1 MPAAPPAA
9 PDRTRTL
16 NEPTTLPQENAMRF
30 ELKDMHGPTLERAAR
45 QYEEQGYFIL
55 EGVDQ
60 AITRNFRPILASMI
74 GVTDQEMTTVLDPNS
89 PPVILPV
96 EVRQRLSRISTS
108 PELTREIL
116 TALGPVF
123 TRLIGPL
130 VHISSTFH
138 GQFKGGDVKPVDHG
152 GYDPN
157 AQYLEVQGQYLIHQD
172 FSGAAIPTTPCGLTL
187 WVAMNS
193 CPDWNLRL
201 YPASH
206 RYGLLC
212 NQWLP
217 LDDPRL
223 SPFGEYVD
231 IQAKAGMAV
240 IFNSLLLHSSSNPGF
255 KRRVSCDIRFFPFT
269 GFLPSQVHVLDDHP
283 VRTIRRGLE
292 RADGPTLRAPLLE
305 SLAFMGQ
312 DVFQEDVPPH
322 SILNWANYL
331 DLLLHG
337 DPDGARA
344 VLERFVNEKLGADG
358 PDAYVPKFHNKPVH
372 RSTLNGVRERIAALE
387 PGVPELAGLDHLITG
402 TAAVGA

>member
-1 MPAAPPAA
+1 
-9 PDRTRTL
+9 
-16 NEPTTLPQENAMRF
+16 MRF
-30 ELKDMHGPTLERAAR
+30 NLKDMNGATLERAAR
-45 QYEEQGYFIL
+45 EYEEQGYFIL

-60 AITRNFRPILASMI
+60 AIMKNFRPILASMI
-74 GVTDQEMTTVLDPNS
+74 GVSDEEMTTVLDPNS

-96 EVRQRLSRISTS
+96 EVRQRLSRVTTT
-108 PELTREIL
+108 PELTHQIL
-116 TALGPVF
+116 TPLGEVF

-138 GQFKGGDVKPVDHG
+138 AQFKGGDVKPVDHG

-201 YPASH
+201 YPGSH
-206 RYGLLC
+206 RHGLLC

-217 LDDPRL
+217 LDDARL
-223 SPFGEYVD
+223 KPFGEFVD
-231 IQAKAGMAV
+231 VRAEAGMAV

-269 GFLPSQVHVLDDHP
+269 GFLPSQVHVLNDHP
-283 VRTIRRGLE
+283 LQTIRQGLQ
-292 RADGPTLRAPLLE
+292 RKDGPTLRAPLLE

-312 DVFQEDVPPH
+312 EVFQDGVPPH

-331 DLLLHG
+331 DQLLHG
-337 DPDGARA
+337 DLDGARA
-344 VLERFVNEKLGADG
+344 TMERFVNRELGADG
-358 PDAYVPKFHNKPVH
+358 PEAYIPKFHNKQVH
-372 RSTLNGVRERIAALE
+372 RATLSGVRDRIAALE
-387 PGVPELAGLDHLITG
+387 PDAPELAGLDHLISG